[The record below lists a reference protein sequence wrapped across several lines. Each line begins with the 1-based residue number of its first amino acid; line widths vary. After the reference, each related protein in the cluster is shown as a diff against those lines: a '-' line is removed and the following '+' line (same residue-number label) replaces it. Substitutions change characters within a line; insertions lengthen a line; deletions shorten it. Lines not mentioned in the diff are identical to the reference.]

1 MPNFF
6 DIYKNKRIM
15 ITGHTGFK
23 GSWLTLWL
31 NMLGAK
37 VLGYSISLP
46 TNPSMFKTL
55 SLHKKIIHINGDVR
69 NYEKLNN
76 VVKKFKPHVIFH
88 LAAQP
93 LVIKSYKDP
102 QETFSTNVLGTLN
115 ILEVIRKNSFVI
127 AGVIITS
134 DKCYQNKEF
143 KRGYKENDQL
153 AGIDP
158 YSASKSSAE
167 IISHSYF
174 NSFFSLRNVA
184 TARAG
189 NVIGGGDWS
198 PDRIVPDYFRAIK
211 KKKKLII
218 RNPKSTRPWQH
229 VLEPLGGYLLLGK
242 NLINKNKKVLNNSFN
257 FGPIGDLKSKTVLDL
272 VKNMSKKNF
281 YKVIKKN
288 NLYESKL
295 LQLNCTKVEKKLNW
309 MPVLNFKETI
319 NFTKS
324 WYERYINKS
333 DMYEFSKYQI
343 LEYIKIAKKK
353 NINWIK

>member
-1 MPNFF
+1 MNNFL
-6 DIYKNKRIM
+6 DIYRNKRVM

-31 NMLGAK
+31 KMLGAK
-37 VLGYSISLP
+37 VLGYSIGVP
-46 TNPSMFKTL
+46 TNPSIFKTL
-55 SLHKKIIHINGDVR
+55 NLYKRIIHINGDVR
-69 NYEKLNN
+69 NFKKLDSI
-76 VVKKFKPHVIFH
+76 VKKFKPHIIFH

-93 LVIKSYKDP
+93 LVIKSYENPK
-102 QETFSTNVLGTLN
+102 ETFSTNILGTLN
-115 ILEVIRKNSFVI
+115 ILEVIRKNLFVK

-143 KRGYKENDQL
+143 NRGYKENDQL

-174 NSFFSLRNVA
+174 KSFFSQRNVA

-198 PDRIVPDYFRAIK
+198 PNRIIPDYFKAII

-218 RNPKSTRPWQH
+218 RNPNSTRPWQH

-272 VKNMSKKNF
+272 VKNMNKKNF

-288 NLYESKL
+288 YLYESKL
-295 LQLNCTKVEKKLNW
+295 LQLNCTKVKKKLNW

-319 NFTKS
+319 NFTKF
-324 WYERYINKS
+324 WYEKYIDKS
-333 DMYEFSKYQI
+333 NMTEFSEYQI
-343 LEYIKIAKKK
+343 LKYIKIAKRKK
-353 NINWIK
+353 INWIK

>member
-1 MPNFF
+1 MKKA
-6 DIYKNKRIM
+6 I
-15 ITGHTGFK
+15 ITGITGQD
-23 GSWLTLWL
+23 GSYLAKLLLSKDYKVYGAQRRNTGKRYWRLDE
-31 NMLGAK
+31 LGITDQIEFVDIDLGEPYNIEK
-37 VLGYSISLP
+37 VLD
-46 TNPSMFKTL
+46 
-55 SLHKKIIHINGDVR
+55 KIQPDEFYN
-69 NYEKLNN
+69 
-76 VVKKFKPHVIFH
+76 
-88 LAAQP
+88 LAAQSFVG
-93 LVIKSYKDP
+93 LSFEQP
-102 QETFSTNVLGTLN
+102 QVTTITNSLGVLN

-198 PDRIVPDYFRAIK
+198 PDRIVPDYFRAVI

-343 LEYIKIAKKK
+343 LENIKIAKKK